1 MFELAQQAVVGIFGT
16 PTNIPN
22 PEDYWIFAEK
32 TFRIFLSLVTFT
44 CTIKMTSIFFQAV
57 GKPAQA
63 VLSSMIRD
71 IICFIPLIL
80 ILPRFFGI
88 EGILF
93 AAPIA
98 DFIAMIV
105 ATVLTIVFLKS
116 LKERIHE

>member
-1 MFELAQQAVVGIFGT
+1 
-16 PTNIPN
+16 
-22 PEDYWIFAEK
+22 
-32 TFRIFLSLVTFT
+32 
-44 CTIKMTSIFFQAV
+44 
-57 GKPAQA
+57 
-63 VLSSMIRD
+63 MIRD

-105 ATVLTIVFLKS
+105 ASVLTVIFMKS
-116 LKERIHE
+116 LKENRHQTKAKQYT